1 MDSFLNNLISGIIS
15 HGADNLMFA
24 MVTIFVIGIMLKFL
38 VFFLLRR
45 ELFFS
50 TSFETRTIRYISG
63 KYSGD
68 VKPFVKFNDLV
79 EYLLKR
85 TYQESYLI
93 RKKQNR
99 KRKEDSRVALLNK
112 VFLVEEGVKI
122 IVQDTLR
129 QTRYHD
135 NDPVSPDFA
144 SISKFVFRSNP
155 YFTKLWGFIPV
166 GMVNN
171 LFSILPSLFIIGGIF
186 GTFLGISKGLPALK
200 LIDPSDVAGS
210 QLILR
215 TFLESMTF
223 AMYSSVVGILLS
235 VLFTICNSVLS
246 FNAIYLK
253 LVDKFTQSLEILWKD
268 TNMNRPRLVRPKPLA
283 AGQTAKSH

>member
-1 MDSFLNNLISGIIS
+1 MDSFLNNLISGIINF
-15 HGADNLMFA
+15 GADNLMFA
-24 MVTIFVIGIMLKFL
+24 MMTIFVIGMVFKIL

-50 TSFETRTIRYISG
+50 TSFETRTLRYISG
-63 KYSGD
+63 KYSD
-68 VKPFVKFNDLV
+68 VKPFSKFHDLV
-79 EYLLKR
+79 EYLLRR

-112 VFLVEEGVKI
+112 VFLVEEGVKM

-135 NDPVSPDFA
+135 NDKASPDFG
-144 SISKFVFRSNP
+144 SIAKFVFRSNP
-155 YFTKLWGFIPV
+155 YFTKLWGFIPL

-210 QLILR
+210 QVILR
-215 TFLESMTF
+215 NFLESMTF

-235 VLFTICNSVLS
+235 VLFNICNSVLS

-268 TNMNRPRLVRPKPLA
+268 TNMNKLRLVKPLST
-283 AGQTAKSH
+283 GQTIKKQELH